1 MEKRAGLS
9 LSLVLM
15 GLCLTAQ
22 PVPPE
27 LDSGVEARAHIETMQ
42 QLQDE
47 SRAVLKPEQR
57 HFPFDSSTAL
67 HSNAADKR
75 LAAAEA
81 YFRNY
86 QDEPENDAPSISLRG
101 FSAVPRGLMLVALAA
116 IAVFVLILI
125 FKSRALG
132 LRQNTTSKST
142 EALQPIETVSRYDL
156 LQKAISA
163 ERSGEFRL
171 AIRYY
176 YNHLLH
182 QLSEAGMVNEG
193 LGKTNYQYL
202 AEIEDKQQRNQ
213 LARLM
218 FGFDL
223 AWYGGYDPGPTQFE
237 TWKKDFRNF
246 QQAWRLG

>member
-1 MEKRAGLS
+1 
-9 LSLVLM
+9 M
-15 GLCLTAQ
+15 GLCLAAQ

-27 LDSGVEARAHIETMQ
+27 LDSGVEARAHVETMQ
-42 QLQDE
+42 QLQNE
-47 SRAVLKPEQR
+47 SSAVLKPEQR

-67 HSNAADKR
+67 HSTAADAR
-75 LAAAEA
+75 IAAAEA

-86 QDEPENDAPSISLRG
+86 KDEAVNDASSISLRG
-101 FSAVPRGLMLVALAA
+101 FSTLPRGVLLVAFAA
-116 IAVFVLILI
+116 IAVFVVILI

-132 LRQNTTSKST
+132 LRRNTTSRSN
-142 EALQPIETVSRYDL
+142 EALHPIETVSRYDL

-163 ERSGEFRL
+163 ERSGELRL

-182 QLSEAGMVNEG
+182 QLSEAGMVNVAP
-193 LGKTNYQYL
+193 GKTNYQYL
-202 AEIEDKQQRNQ
+202 AEIADKQQRNQ

-223 AWYGGYDPGPTQFE
+223 TWYGGYNPAPSQFE